1 MQLVVDVGNTET
13 VIGLASGKR
22 ELAGHWRIS
31 SSVSRTIDE
40 MTVLVRAFLSNNALG
55 DSKITRGVV
64 GSVVP
69 TVNRVWTKTLRRIV
83 TGEVLVIDPR
93 SDLPIELDVEEP
105 MSVGADR
112 IVDLLPAPLPSQFSV
127 ASSSILC

>member
-40 MTVLVRAFLSNNALG
+40 MTVLVRAFLSNNCLLYT
-55 DSKITRGVV
+55 SP
-64 GSVVP
+64 S
-69 TVNRVWTKTLRRIV
+69 
-83 TGEVLVIDPR
+83 PR
-93 SDLPIELDVEEP
+93 DVEESR
-105 MSVGADR
+105 M
-112 IVDLLPAPLPSQFSV
+112 PSS
-127 ASSSILC
+127 A